1 MAGDLGAVYSLADF
15 ATTLLPD
22 GKDAQIAKVLH
33 RKNGVLRFSHFEL
46 ANQMTEHVFAKE
58 MYLPGGAE
66 RAIGE
71 GSAPEKPQWESGRE
85 SVSYIES
92 HTQVDIIMEK
102 IKGAGF
108 AAWRYKRDLTHSEG
122 LGQTA
127 VDRMFYGTGLP
138 GKIRGLV
145 TRYSTIAMD
154 NVHTAGDA
162 NALAVTSL
170 WVIQPGPELFSLLI
184 GADAQPQSPDQ
195 YSGGWFGMR
204 DLGLQK
210 TITST
215 TTNASFMGY
224 ETLFDVMFGLCVY
237 DDRAV
242 QRLANIGL
250 DGTDEVDPD
259 QVIYMIEQL
268 PDPEGPKLI
277 LANRNGRWQLKK
289 NIATRANVLWNQP
302 DKYGQMAESFYGAQI
317 VLTEGIKNTEA
328 VIT

>member
-1 MAGDLGAVYSLADF
+1 MAGDLSAVYSLADF

-22 GKDAQIAKVLH
+22 GTDAKIAKVLH
-33 RKNGVLRFSHFEL
+33 KKNGVLRFSHFER
-46 ANQMTEHVFAKE
+46 ANQLTEHVFSKE
-58 MYLPGGAE
+58 VYLPAGTE
-66 RAIGE
+66 RAVSE
-71 GSAPEKPQWESGRE
+71 GTAPEKPQWESGRE

-92 HTQVDIIMEK
+92 HSQIDIVMEK

-108 AAWRYKRDLTHSEG
+108 AQWRYNRDIAHSEG

-127 VDRMFYGTGLP
+127 VDKMFYGTGLP
-138 GKIRGLV
+138 GKVRGLTV
-145 TRYSTIAMD
+145 RYSTIGG
-154 NVHTAGDA
+154 NVKSAGGGVA
-162 NALAVTSL
+162 NSVTSL

-184 GADAQPQSPDQ
+184 GADAAPGSPDE

-204 DLGLQK
+204 DMGVQK
-210 TITST
+210 VITD
-215 TTNASFMGY
+215 TTNNKSFYAY

-242 QRLANIGL
+242 QRLANIDL

-259 QVIYMIEQL
+259 QVIWMIESL
-268 PDPEGPKLI
+268 PDPEGEKYI
-277 LANRNGRWQLKK
+277 FCNRNARYQLKK

-302 DKYGQMAESFYGAQI
+302 DKYGQMSEMFYGAQI